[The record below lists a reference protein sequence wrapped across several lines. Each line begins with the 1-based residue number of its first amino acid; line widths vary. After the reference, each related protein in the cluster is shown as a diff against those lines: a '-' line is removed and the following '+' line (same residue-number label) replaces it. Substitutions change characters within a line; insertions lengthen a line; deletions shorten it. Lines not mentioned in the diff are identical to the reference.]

1 MPTKLVIDYSEGTFC
16 CHASWIYGTHV
27 RKVPMEEPVE
37 CDYDNYDTI
46 YIVIDTTTDKSY
58 HFKNKYQASE
68 YMDENSYMLEC
79 QVNDRIIPSSN
90 KNYTDRDNKI
100 MEVITDSN
108 IDEGDTIYVCQFR
121 HKEKFDISTNESYFT
136 ENEDDYELR
145 SLRELVVY

>member
-1 MPTKLVIDYSEGTFC
+1 MPTKLIIDYSEGTFC

-68 YMDENSYMLEC
+68 YMDENSYMWCAQFKSAFRTFELS
-79 QVNDRIIPSSN
+79 QPSLVG
-90 KNYTDRDNKI
+90 Y
-100 MEVITDSN
+100 M
-108 IDEGDTIYVCQFR
+108 
-121 HKEKFDISTNESYFT
+121 TNSKCCLSPTQMLSY
-136 ENEDDYELR
+136 Y
-145 SLRELVVY
+145 